1 MKTRIIVDS
10 TADLM
15 PDYKKRVNIV
25 PLYNGGQRNRHPRR
39 SRRRGRGILQKVN
52 TPKGVAQRKFFRH
65 ALALWVNREPHCP
78 PENKYVSRHCAPAL
92 WRKIFCSNLN
102 LST

>member
-25 PLYNGGQRNRHPRR
+25 PLYNGWQRN
-39 SRRRGRGILQKVN
+39 
-52 TPKGVAQRKFFRH
+52 
-65 ALALWVNREPHCP
+65 
-78 PENKYVSRHCAPAL
+78 
-92 WRKIFCSNLN
+92 
-102 LST
+102 